1 MHSSDMKAAES
12 RRNVSSDWPP
22 RRNHSSLGGVRL
34 AVLMACGTFISRV
47 LGLVRDMVIGAFFS
61 RTHTDAFFVA
71 FRAPNFFRRFL
82 GEGALSISF
91 IPVFIQ
97 CLSESSEGKEGSVV
111 RARNFVNSVYTI
123 MLIMVG
129 VLTVVGII
137 FMDPLLRALF
147 ANTAFADIEGKV
159 RMVTMLARWLFV
171 YLFLVTLYAYFMGI
185 ANALGSFF
193 IPAVAPA
200 LLNVCIIIFSLVPHS
215 IVSLPPLLLCWGVL
229 LGGVLQVLL
238 TAVVLYR
245 LGFLPS
251 LTWQFSRSD
260 LKVMGVRF
268 LPGLLGMGGFSVIS
282 LLNLYFA
289 AWLEEGAHTFIY
301 YGDRL
306 LELPRSLI
314 AISLGAALL
323 PNLSYFMVAGK
334 RDELSDSAAWQRDI
348 LLFLIVPCAL
358 GFWYLG
364 LPIVDV
370 LFRRGLFDEDT
381 TRKTALVLQIYSV
394 LLITSSLSRVLAT
407 CFYAVRNVWYPAL
420 ACFLYIV
427 FHWCFTPFMIDWF
440 GLEGLVWATV
450 VSNAFF
456 MSLLLFAYPF
466 YVGCLHVWRTIQRW
480 LWSVPALVLLYLY
493 LHFSVYFFPSLWLVK
508 EDRVSTSALVF
519 VILSSI
525 ILYIGVG
532 WLLRVPQALECMRL
546 ASKKA
551 KSVKT

>member
-1 MHSSDMKAAES
+1 
-12 RRNVSSDWPP
+12 
-22 RRNHSSLGGVRL
+22 
-34 AVLMACGTFISRV
+34 MASGTFISRI

-61 RTHTDAFFVA
+61 RMHTDAFFVA

-97 CLSESSEGKEGSVV
+97 CLSGSSEGEQGSMV

-123 MLIMVG
+123 MLIVIG
-129 VLTVVGII
+129 VLTVLGIV

-147 ANTAFADIEGKV
+147 ANTNFADIEGKMQIAIV
-159 RMVTMLARWLFV
+159 LARWLFV

-200 LLNVCIIIFSLVPHS
+200 LLNICIIIFSLVPHTF
-215 IVSLPPLLLCWGVL
+215 VSLPPLLLCWGVL
-229 LGGVLQVLL
+229 LGGVLQVVL
-238 TAVVLYR
+238 TAIVLYR

-260 LKVMGVRF
+260 LKMMNSRF
-268 LPGLLGMGGFSVIS
+268 LPGLLGVGGFSLIS

-289 AWLEEGAHTFIY
+289 AWLEEGTHTFIY

-323 PNLSYFMVAGK
+323 PDLSYFMSAGR
-334 RDELSDSAAWQRDI
+334 RDQLSDSAAWHRDI

-370 LFRRGLFDEDT
+370 LFRRGLFDEVT
-381 TRKTALVLQIYSV
+381 TRKTALVLQIYSI

-420 ACFLYIV
+420 ACLLYVI
-427 FHWCFTPFMIDWF
+427 FHWCFTPFMMGWF
-440 GLEGLVWATV
+440 GLEGLIWATAI
-450 VSNAFF
+450 SNAFF
-456 MSLLLFAYPF
+456 MSLLLLAYPF
-466 YVGCLHVWRTIQRW
+466 YVGCLHIWRTIKRC
-480 LWSVPALVLLYLY
+480 LWSLPALIVLYLY
-493 LHFSVYFFPSLWLVK
+493 LHFSVYLFPSLWLVA
-508 EDRVSTSALVF
+508 EDQVSTSTLIF

-525 ILYIGVG
+525 VLYIGVG
-532 WLLRVPQALECMRL
+532 WLFRVPQALECMRL
-546 ASKKA
+546 FRKRTDRLKF
-551 KSVKT
+551 K

>member
-1 MHSSDMKAAES
+1 MQGLAAK
-12 RRNVSSDWPP
+12 NPP
-22 RRNHSSLGGVRL
+22 LGAAKKHPFGCATKKHPMGVRRSNPL
-34 AVLMACGTFISRV
+34 RWAIWMASGTFISRI

-97 CLSESSEGKEGSVV
+97 CLSESSEGKEGSVA

-129 VLTVVGII
+129 VLTVLGIV

-147 ANTAFADIEGKV
+147 ANTNFADIGGKIQIAIV
-159 RMVTMLARWLFV
+159 LARWLFV

-215 IVSLPPLLLCWGVL
+215 FVSLPPLLLCWGVL
-229 LGGVLQVLL
+229 LGGVLQVAL

-251 LTWQFSRSD
+251 FTWQFSRSD
-260 LKVMGVRF
+260 LKIMSYRF
-268 LPGLLGMGGFSVIS
+268 LPGLLGVGGFSLIS

-314 AISLGAALL
+314 AISLGCGFITGSFLF
-323 PNLSYFMVAGK
+323 YVCWQK
-334 RDELSDSAAWQRDI
+334 RSVIGFSCLAQGYI
-348 LLFLIVPCAL
+348 IIFNCAL
-358 GFWYLG
+358 C
-364 LPIVDV
+364 
-370 LFRRGLFDEDT
+370 FRFL
-381 TRKTALVLQIYSV
+381 ALRASDYRCIIS
-394 LLITSSLSRVLAT
+394 A
-407 CFYAVRNVWYPAL
+407 
-420 ACFLYIV
+420 
-427 FHWCFTPFMIDWF
+427 WF
-440 GLEGLVWATV
+440 
-450 VSNAFF
+450 
-456 MSLLLFAYPF
+456 
-466 YVGCLHVWRTIQRW
+466 I
-480 LWSVPALVLLYLY
+480 
-493 LHFSVYFFPSLWLVK
+493 
-508 EDRVSTSALVF
+508 
-519 VILSSI
+519 
-525 ILYIGVG
+525 
-532 WLLRVPQALECMRL
+532 
-546 ASKKA
+546 
-551 KSVKT
+551 